1 MEHCIRTFNIVIA
14 LILLSAC
21 EPNINHLQSQSPQ
34 FPDHLRV
41 ADSLVGKHERKDRAE
56 LKEFISLDPVLYEW
70 CAAFVNAVLRKN
82 GISGSE
88 SVSENPLMARS
99 FLTYGDPVD
108 EPRLG
113 DIVIFS
119 RGDPWQGHVAFYMA
133 TRVIEG
139 KEVIIVLGGN
149 QKDMVSY
156 DSYPSSRVVG
166 IRRLNTQPL
175 TTKYTP

>member
-1 MEHCIRTFNIVIA
+1 
-14 LILLSAC
+14 
-21 EPNINHLQSQSPQ
+21 
-34 FPDHLRV
+34 
-41 ADSLVGKHERKDRAE
+41 
-56 LKEFISLDPVLYEW
+56 
-70 CAAFVNAVLRKN
+70 
-82 GISGSE
+82 
-88 SVSENPLMARS
+88 MARS